1 MLERV
6 AEGLHVARHPLRVLG
21 VEFGTRMTV
30 ITLPDGGLWLH
41 SPIPIDDALRSALDA
56 LGPVRHIVAPNL
68 FHHLFLSPCQALYP
82 DASLHVAPGFDRKR
96 PDLKPDAVLGGA
108 LPEAWGDAIDAVLL
122 EGMPALNETVF
133 FHRPSRTLIVTD
145 LVFNFGRPTGW
156 AGLFCRLNGIY
167 GKVTPSRVYRSAI
180 KDKAAF
186 GRSVGRLLEWDFE
199 RVVLAHGGPIEEAG
213 KATLE
218 PGLRPLVA

>member
-6 AEGLHVARHPLRVLG
+6 AEGVHVAHHPLRLLG
-21 VEFGTRMTV
+21 VDFGTRMTAV
-30 ITLPDGGLWLH
+30 TLPDGALWLH
-41 SPIPIDDALRSALDA
+41 SPIPIDDAAQKALDA

-68 FHHLFLSPCQALYP
+68 FHHLFVAPCRARYP
-82 DASLHVAPGFDRKR
+82 DASLHLAPGFDKKR
-96 PDLKPDAVLGGA
+96 PDLEPDSVLGGP
-108 LPEAWGDAIDAVLL
+108 LPEAWGGAFDALLL
-122 EGMPALNETVF
+122 EGMPGVNETVF
-133 FHRPSRTLIVTD
+133 LHRPTRTLIVTD

-156 AGLFCRLNGIY
+156 AGLFCRLNGVY
-167 GKVTPSRVYRSAI
+167 GKAAPSRFYRSSI

-199 RVVLAHGGPIEEAG
+199 RVVLPHGGLIEKEG

-218 PGLRPLVA
+218 PALRPLVA